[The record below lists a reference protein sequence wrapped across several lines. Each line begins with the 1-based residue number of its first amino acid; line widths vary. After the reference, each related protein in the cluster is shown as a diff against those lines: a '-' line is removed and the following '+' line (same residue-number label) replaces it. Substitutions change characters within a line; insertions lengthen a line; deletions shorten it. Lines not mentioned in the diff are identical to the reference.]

1 MSLPTQLLFPGQSYF
16 DGENKFCNFGCR
28 SLKAKVIL
36 KMGADSASKN
46 KLSDVLEAEN
56 DLIEDTLQL
65 EMKQL
70 VSVLLN
76 LLFSSSLTKGQNK
89 LDRFFREY

>member
-1 MSLPTQLLFPGQSYF
+1 M
-16 DGENKFCNFGCR
+16 
-28 SLKAKVIL
+28 KAKVIL

-76 LLFSSSLTKGQNK
+76 L
-89 LDRFFREY
+89 FFFVPDEGPK

>member
-1 MSLPTQLLFPGQSYF
+1 
-16 DGENKFCNFGCR
+16 
-28 SLKAKVIL
+28 LKAKVIL

-76 LLFSSSLTKGQNK
+76 L
-89 LDRFFREY
+89 FFFVPDEGPK